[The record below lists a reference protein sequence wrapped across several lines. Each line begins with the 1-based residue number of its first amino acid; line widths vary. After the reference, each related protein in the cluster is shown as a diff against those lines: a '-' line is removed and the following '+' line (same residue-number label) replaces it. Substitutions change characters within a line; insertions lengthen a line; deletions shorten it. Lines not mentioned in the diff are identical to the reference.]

1 MRLASAASA
10 LLLSA
15 ALALGGETS
24 FSGSWIRN
32 PKISDDPKAKIE
44 AAARATLER
53 SRGRG
58 LLPLPEEADE
68 VDARLQRGLGS
79 LVLAAEKLVIE
90 DEGGE
95 LQVDDGEAP
104 TRIFYLDG
112 KKHVRQTPG
121 GAKLETLC
129 LRQGRQIVIQQKT
142 EQGTRVSETYAL
154 SVDDGRLTLTV
165 RLEGKR
171 IFSGKEP
178 LVVTT
183 VYDRER

>member
-1 MRLASAASA
+1 M
-10 LLLSA
+10 
-15 ALALGGETS
+15 ALGGATS
-24 FSGSWIRN
+24 FSGSWMRDAKN
-32 PKISDDPKAKIE
+32 SDDPKAKIE

-53 SRGRG
+53 ARSREAPR
-58 LLPLPEEADE
+58 LPEEADE
-68 VDARLQRGLGS
+68 VDSRLQRDLSS
-79 LVLAAEKLVIE
+79 LVLAADKLVIE
-90 DEGGE
+90 EVGGE
-95 LQVDDGEAP
+95 LHVDDGEAP

-121 GAKLETLC
+121 GAKLETLV

-142 EQGTRVSETYAL
+142 EQGTRITETYAL
-154 SVDDGRLTLTV
+154 SADEARMTLSV